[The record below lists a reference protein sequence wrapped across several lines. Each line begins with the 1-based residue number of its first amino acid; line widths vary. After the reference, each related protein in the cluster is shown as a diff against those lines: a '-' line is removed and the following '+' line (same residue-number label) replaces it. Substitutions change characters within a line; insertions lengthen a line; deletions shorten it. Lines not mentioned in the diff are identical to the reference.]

1 MKKLWIVG
9 VVAASLG
16 LSACGATASLND
28 AVSSLGASPYLQ
40 VHLSG
45 NAAGP
50 DSTAAQQ
57 VLGALSVDLSYAN
70 PTGAS
75 LADSQGTANA
85 EIIVNAG
92 GAALV
97 DIRVVDSNVYAMFNV
112 SALSNIPDET
122 LPATETA
129 ELQLLFGG
137 RWFEAPASLLN
148 SYVPNSAAATA
159 TATKER
165 ALGTKLID
173 DLTSLISDT
182 SYTTL
187 ASGGYSQSGTLDS
200 VVKAVWPTI
209 AAADNSLTMPSTV
222 PGTYAITVTTSGNT
236 ATGGSIAITAPDGT
250 AGNQTVSLA
259 ATAAHAS
266 DPIVAPTG
274 ATIITPALLKGLL
287 AQAT

>member
-1 MKKLWIVG
+1 
-9 VVAASLG
+9 
-16 LSACGATASLND
+16 
-28 AVSSLGASPYLQ
+28 
-40 VHLSG
+40 
-45 NAAGP
+45 
-50 DSTAAQQ
+50 
-57 VLGALSVDLSYAN
+57 
-70 PTGAS
+70 
-75 LADSQGTANA
+75 
-85 EIIVNAG
+85 
-92 GAALV
+92 
-97 DIRVVDSNVYAMFNV
+97 
-112 SALSNIPDET
+112 
-122 LPATETA
+122 
-129 ELQLLFGG
+129 
-137 RWFEAPASLLN
+137 
-148 SYVPNSAAATA
+148 VPNSAAATA

-250 AGNQTVSLA
+250 AGNQTVTLT
-259 ATAAHAS
+259 ATVAHAS
-266 DPIVAPTG
+266 DAIVAPTG